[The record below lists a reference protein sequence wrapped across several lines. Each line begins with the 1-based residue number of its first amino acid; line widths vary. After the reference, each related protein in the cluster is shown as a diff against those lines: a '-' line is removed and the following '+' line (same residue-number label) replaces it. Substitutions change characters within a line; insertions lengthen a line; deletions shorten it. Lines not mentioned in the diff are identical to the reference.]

1 MDNYPIKS
9 VTFGGFDKQ
18 DVIHYIEK
26 TAQET
31 AEVQK
36 KLQDENDGLC
46 VIRMPQRCET
56 STAAFKH
63 LQLTPQSISNACP
76 SSSTT

>member
-36 KLQDENDGLC
+36 KLQDENDGLRTK
-46 VIRMPQRCET
+46 VAARAGGRC
-56 STAAFKH
+56 SAHAAGEAVC
-63 LQLTPQSISNACP
+63 SERR
-76 SSSTT
+76 SSD